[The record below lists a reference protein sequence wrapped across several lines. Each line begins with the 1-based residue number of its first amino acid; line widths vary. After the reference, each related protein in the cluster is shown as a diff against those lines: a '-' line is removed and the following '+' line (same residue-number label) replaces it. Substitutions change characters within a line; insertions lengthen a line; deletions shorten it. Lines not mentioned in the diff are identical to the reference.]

1 MIYFDLSTLNLV
13 ANALKSFQPKLQWQR
28 LFGTF
33 NQLRKCDFIVTFSA
47 DGTRVEI

>member
-13 ANALKSFQPKLQWQR
+13 SNALKSFQSKLQWQQ

-33 NQLRKCDFIVTFSA
+33 NQLRQCDFIGKFSA
-47 DGTRVEI
+47 SGTRIEI